1 MQGHRDLI
9 VWQKSMQFVT
19 HVYQVTAKYPKAETF
34 GLCIQTR
41 RAVVSVPSNL
51 AEGHGRAS
59 TGEFHQFASI
69 ARGSLLEAET
79 QIEIARNLGYIDEK
93 TFRVLLKESNEI
105 GRMLTG
111 LRSWA
116 ANANS

>member
-19 HVYQVTAKYPKAETF
+19 RVHEVTRRYPKDETF
-34 GLCIQTR
+34 ALSIQTR
-41 RAVVSVPSNL
+41 RAAASVPSNL
-51 AEGHGRAS
+51 AEGHGRSS
-59 TGEFHQFASI
+59 TGEFHHFVSI

-79 QIEIARNLGYIDEK
+79 QIEIAHNLGYIDEK
-93 TFRVLLKESNEI
+93 TFQGLLKDSGEI

-116 ANANS
+116 EANS